1 MSNDIR
7 PSVSVVIPTMD
18 RPDLLRR
25 AIRSALI
32 QEYQG
37 PLEVVVVY
45 DGVASD
51 PRLVDEFDRNTWTS

>member
-45 DGVASD
+45 DGVLGLAA
-51 PRLVDEFDRNTWTS
+51 RGGEFDRNTWTS